1 MDSKQS
7 TIILTDNTLFVQHE
21 KVELKQ
27 KSNLRRQMD
36 DLLFGSVI

>member
-7 TIILTDNTLFVQHE
+7 ATILTDNTLFVQHA
-21 KVELKQ
+21 KVELEQ
-27 KSNLRRQMD
+27 KSNLRRQID